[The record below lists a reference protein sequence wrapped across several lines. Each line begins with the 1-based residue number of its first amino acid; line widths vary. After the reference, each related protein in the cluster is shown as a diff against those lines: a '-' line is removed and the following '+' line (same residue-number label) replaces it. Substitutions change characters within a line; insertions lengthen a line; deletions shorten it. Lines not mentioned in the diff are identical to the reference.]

1 MTVGKS
7 LLAERAKPFGGEDVP
22 PLLGVVPGSVALKG
36 LHDPGQGGDP
46 GHVVVAN
53 VPD

>member
-1 MTVGKS
+1 MTVRKA
-7 LLAERAKPFGGEDVP
+7 LFAERAKPFGGKNVSP
-22 PLLGVVPGSVALKG
+22 FLGVVPGSIAFKG
-36 LHDPGQGGDP
+36 LHDPGQRGDP